1 MERVITVEVL
11 DRRGRVR
18 ERVRLERLPAFVGR
32 AYTNDVVLED
42 RFVSEQHCAIRETES
57 GELSIEDLGSLNGVK
72 VFTEF
77 PSGSLTLRSG
87 DRFRVGET
95 LLRLVTATHP
105 VAPAEP
111 LPADEGG
118 LLHALRDF
126 RLALAVVIASLAIFS
141 LEEYLTAYYDTGF
154 MAVASPALLGLGALG
169 LWSGIWAFVNRLL
182 THRFDYLRHLS
193 CVCLAAVAYLLVESF
208 SEYAEFIFSSE
219 RLGFAIRFI
228 GGAATTY
235 LLFSAHMAV
244 IPASTRRLRR
254 FWALGG
260 TSLLLGLASLL
271 SYTGPDDL
279 VDEIPVRVPIKAVGA
294 SLILPQTTSEF
305 LEGARW
311 VRERADEEA
320 DKEDR

>member
-1 MERVITVEVL
+1 VERVIVVEVL

-18 ERVRLERLPAFVGR
+18 ERVRLSQLPAFVGR

-42 RFVSEQHCAIRETES
+42 RFVSPRHCAIRETES
-57 GELSIEDLGSLNGVK
+57 GEMVLEDLESLNGVK
-72 VFTEF
+72 VLTDSS
-77 PSGSLTLRSG
+77 PGSLTLRSG

-95 LLRLVTATHP
+95 ILRLVDAAHP

-118 LLHALRDF
+118 ILHALRDS
-126 RLALAVVIASLAIFS
+126 RLALAVLIASLLIFA
-141 LEEYLTAYYDTGF
+141 LDEYLAAYYDTGF
-154 MAVASPALLGLGALG
+154 MPVASPALLGLGALG

-193 CVCLAAVAYLLVESF
+193 CACLAAVAYVFVESF

-219 RLGFAIRFI
+219 RLGSAIGFI

-235 LLFSAHMAV
+235 VLFSAHLAV

-254 FWALGG
+254 VWALGG

-271 SYTGPDDL
+271 SYTGPADL
-279 VDEIPVRVPIKAVGA
+279 VAEIPVSVPLKAVGS
-294 SLILPQTTSEF
+294 SLILTETTSEF
-305 LEGARW
+305 LEGARYL
-311 VRERADEEA
+311 REQADEEA
-320 DKEDR
+320 EEEP

>member
-1 MERVITVEVL
+1 VIVVEVL

-18 ERVRLERLPAFVGR
+18 ERVRLGRLPAFVGR

-42 RFVSEQHCAIRETES
+42 RFVSPRHCAIRETES
-57 GELSIEDLGSLNGVK
+57 GEMAIEDLESLNGVK
-72 VFTEF
+72 VLTDSA
-77 PSGSLTLRSG
+77 SGSLALRSG

-95 LLRLVTATHP
+95 VLRLVEAAHP

-118 LLHALRDF
+118 ILRALRHS
-126 RLALAVVIASLAIFS
+126 RLALAVVVASLLIFY
-141 LEEYLTAYYDTGF
+141 LDEYLAAYYDTSF
-154 MAVASPALLGLGALG
+154 TPVASPALLGLGALG

-193 CVCLAAVAYLLVESF
+193 CACLAAVAYVFVESF
-208 SEYAEFIFSSE
+208 SEYAEFIFSFE
-219 RLGFAIRFI
+219 RLGSAIDLI

-235 LLFSAHMAV
+235 VLFYAHLAV

-254 FWALGG
+254 VWALGG

-271 SYTGPDDL
+271 SYTGPEDL
-279 VDEIPVRVPIKAVGA
+279 VAEIPVRVAIKALGA

-305 LEGARW
+305 LEGARFL
-311 VRERADEEA
+311 REHVDEEA
-320 DKEDR
+320 AKEDP